1 MCRGRVP
8 PPNLLPQ
15 KSELPVHL
23 RRFCREFLVCSRTFA
38 LFAEHAP
45 ADCVARIADPR
56 DGGVVSRSAE
66 QYRDLAQLYLDIA
79 RSLPHGEQRVLLV
92 DAAQTYLQ
100 LAEEQGAAISPPSV
114 DETQPTV
121 QQQQQ
126 TRSNRKA
133 AKE

>member
-1 MCRGRVP
+1 M
-8 PPNLLPQ
+8 
-15 KSELPVHL
+15 
-23 RRFCREFLVCSRTFA
+23 
-38 LFAEHAP
+38 
-45 ADCVARIADPR
+45 
-56 DGGVVSRSAE
+56 SRSAE

-79 RSLPHGEQRVLLV
+79 RSLPHGEHRTLLV

-126 TRSNRKA
+126 TQSNSKV